1 MASPDQFFLDILKVL
16 IGTFSGAFLAFFA
29 NWLLR
34 QSQREDDQ
42 IAAGNLAISV
52 MGRMVNAFLIYKKG
66 VIEIRTQTM
75 SANPNLPGWM
85 QMLPILH
92 EFDESLVIDMQSLTF
107 LFRPGSV
114 DVMNHILI
122 AQGKYRNLVYLHK
135 QHFKDMQELQRILSE
150 LQGDDQY
157 GPINWNFTVKK
168 IPPHLAARIESV
180 STALQ
185 QSLNEDE
192 NTMIEALKALEKTL
206 ASNLGK
212 DRTIRISLP
221 PQLISTKLVDE
232 PTQPS

>member
-1 MASPDQFFLDILKVL
+1 MASPDHFFLEIFKVL
-16 IGTFSGAFLAFFA
+16 IGTFSGAILAFIA

-42 IAAGNLAISV
+42 IAAGNLAITV
-52 MGRMVNAFLIYKKG
+52 MGRMVNAFLIYKQG
-66 VIEIRTQTM
+66 VIETRTQIM
-75 SANPNLPGWM
+75 KAEPNLPVWM

-92 EFDESLVIDMQSLTF
+92 EFDESLVIDIHSLTF
-107 LFRPGSV
+107 LFRPRSV
-114 DVMNHILI
+114 DVMNHILT

-135 QHFKDMQELQRILSE
+135 QHFQDMQELQRILSE

-157 GPINWNFTVKK
+157 GPINLDLAVKK
-168 IPPHLAARIESV
+168 VPAYLAARIESA
-180 STALQ
+180 STALH